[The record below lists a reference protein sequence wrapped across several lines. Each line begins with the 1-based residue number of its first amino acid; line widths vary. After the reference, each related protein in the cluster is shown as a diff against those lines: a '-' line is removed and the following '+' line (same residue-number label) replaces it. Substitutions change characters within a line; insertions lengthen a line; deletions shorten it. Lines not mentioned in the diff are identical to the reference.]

1 MQPLQQRI
9 LQRKGLAQKKLAFT
23 RHKTTQTPGVTT
35 TTAVMDAQVIMQ
47 RQLQA
52 PCGKGSVRTLDG
64 RHQQSDSHW
73 GQLQRNGQA
82 RPNKQVLQA
91 ILCQCLEQKAKTT
104 RATFCPSSKKQAT
117 WGPGAC
123 NRIAAWHAHSYSQQ
137 QQHAT
142 DHNIAS
148 VVPLPQVDGSSIY
161 PQSARSKT
169 YSHRLP
175 TTTLTVVYTP
185 CPEVN
190 HTRTITAQFCQNH
203 WLTGS
208 SNATLVNCQRRPPK
222 SCHRYLDL
230 RTCMQT
236 VTRSTPSLTPVSKH
250 PRPRKHTQVSNTSC
264 CTALCQQLL
273 ANPKESTLANPKE
286 EHTGQLDTAHLMLRP
301 DDSDQY
307 ALHQQSAQVVH
318 MHPNTLSVSAHLPQ
332 CHNTQQPHDI
342 IRSHTDVIKQVQ

>member
-1 MQPLQQRI
+1 MAGI
-9 LQRKGLAQKKLAFT
+9 SNHA
-23 RHKTTQTPGVTT
+23 
-35 TTAVMDAQVIMQ
+35 
-47 RQLQA
+47 
-52 PCGKGSVRTLDG
+52 
-64 RHQQSDSHW
+64 DSHW

-104 RATFCPSSKKQAT
+104 RATFCPSSNKQAT

-148 VVPLPQVDGSSIY
+148 VVPLPQIDGSSIY

-169 YSHRLP
+169 YSHRHP
-175 TTTLTVVYTP
+175 IITLMVVYTP
-185 CPEVN
+185 CPEVK

-222 SCHRYLDL
+222 SCHRYLGL
-230 RTCMQT
+230 PTCMQT

-250 PRPRKHTQVSNTSC
+250 PRPPQTHTSVKHK
-264 CTALCQQLL
+264 LL
-273 ANPKESTLANPKE
+273 YCIMSAASGQPKG
-286 EHTGQLDTAHLMLRP
+286 EHTGQPKGRAHWPTRYSTPHATA
-301 DDSDQY
+301 
-307 ALHQQSAQVVH
+307 
-318 MHPNTLSVSAHLPQ
+318 
-332 CHNTQQPHDI
+332 
-342 IRSHTDVIKQVQ
+342 